1 MTFFALVSTLCVND
15 DSNDPSDSNLMMAYR
30 PPRELR
36 GRIEN
41 IRKKFEG
48 GTEISLPPVK
58 PLSRPDICAKKQQKT
73 AGKEAISNLHIKDG
87 ASREWVASPQ
97 GGGKNREKWDHSNS
111 STKSHIRRTPA
122 FRCDKNIVAKDF
134 SGGSGKVDNA
144 LFNTKVKIFEA
155 EQKENL
161 NTNKSNEI
169 SVHTRNTCFNPPR
182 NTFRSRANAVQCVI
196 KTIAELEN
204 KKNGD
209 VLLPTSNGRDPVT
222 QSSSHGVK
230 NQQRDQ
236 KSGTVSV
243 AELKRHDLDDS
254 IKQQKVNTYTPKP
267 KPKSIDIQSNCNL
280 QGISN
285 TKNTIEPVFSQ
296 YECDEVTKQVGD
308 TASESSC
315 KKVEEN
321 TVNNKCFKGGV
332 HKRNA
337 PDLSNNCALELTDS
351 LRVALKSPL
360 PQGPPPKKPP
370 RTFAHSPATKSKVQ
384 EKVIQFSATKEN
396 NASRPVPSKPQRSRT
411 EPLLMLKKLE
421 DALITHQQKG
431 IAVITPRVPSAN
443 STDQDRGTSG
453 SRASVAQ
460 SPAVVQ
466 PPPVVAE
473 TSSVLSNC
481 LSSLN
486 CATNTNLLY
495 CQTHFYEKPA
505 ERLSKFFVDVAT
517 NRRKLDSEH
526 GLYGT
531 IQKSYS
537 EEHIYAEPFSCSED
551 QTRNLQQVQMDKC
564 ATLGRKQAKPV
575 KTLSASAEHLNSSDS
590 PASHDTL
597 HYMCTPIATD
607 VPPPAVFE
615 AINKDLLSQTIKT
628 GAGSLSKRNRVLSQE
643 HNTEE
648 LLVKLEDTE
657 RDTVVG
663 KGETGTF
670 SRKQPLLRLATI
682 VRNTASPTPASVS
695 NILRPPDRF
704 KIQLVMN
711 QAFGSPLQGVP
722 TTPVE
727 DDDGELFEKEVPSL
741 GTVSSSSADN
751 NDEKGEHRLKI
762 PTEDPEETPLPNT
775 DLSRLTEERKVYV
788 RRVSSHVS
796 QLTRRAANRYRD
808 SHYTHLFDCALL
820 IGLNLDCEKRVKVP
834 YIKSKYPPQVEVP
847 PMLEHLCFPDALEWP
862 PAPASQNEDQMYS
875 LVITAEDG
883 SRTFGYCRRVMPEG
897 APICLPLAY
906 CLLSTHRARGFF
918 SKVLQE
924 LESRHGQ
931 SEWLQTAFIKE
942 LFTCE
947 FPLPG
952 QGLRCHSTGKATDTG
967 LVSTVAA
974 NLRRPADTRM
984 EDHDLCHLFS
994 ALPIHIVLQ
1003 VFGTALLERKII
1015 FLSSSLSKLSACI
1028 EALEAMLYPFSWQY
1042 TFITILP
1049 SSKLEVCEA
1058 PTPYIIGVLKGKEGS
1073 KPDIKM
1079 DEGVIVDL
1087 DEGRLCCSV
1096 GDESTILPTRLRR
1109 CLKVALQLVTAQ
1121 ESDASRNVLISE
1133 AFLRMFV
1140 EVCGHYQT
1148 YIVTQQDGRR
1158 MFERESFIKAVQ
1170 SRSVQMFLEWF
1181 TETAMFS
1188 EFITTR
1194 VEQQSEA
1201 KGMFEQRVAEHIEEM
1216 EKNTVLFLRN
1226 YKGIN
1231 KKVKTFVV
1239 DIVHAME
1246 KSNLTKEQHMTLRRA
1261 RKLKKWETMS
1271 KKKWVEI
1278 RNTFEPPTFSQ

>member
-1 MTFFALVSTLCVND
+1 MFFVTSILFVNND
-15 DSNDPSDSNLMMAYR
+15 DDDDPSELHLIMAYR

-48 GTEISLPPVK
+48 GTEIALPPTNSSVK
-58 PLSRPDICAKKQQKT
+58 PLANPDFNAKKQPKNV
-73 AGKEAISNLHIKDG
+73 GKEAVSNLHTKDISSSEG
-87 ASREWVASPQ
+87 VTSFQ
-97 GGGKNREKWDHSNS
+97 GGGKNKPKWDQINT

-122 FRCDKNIVAKDF
+122 FRCDKNIVVKDF
-134 SGGSGKVDNA
+134 SVSSGKVDNVV
-144 LFNTKVKIFEA
+144 FNTKVKIFEA
-155 EQKENL
+155 EQKENV
-161 NTNKSNEI
+161 NTNKSKETH
-169 SVHTRNTCFNPPR
+169 VTARNTSFNPSR
-182 NTFRSRANAVQCVI
+182 NKFRDRANAVHCVI
-196 KTIAELEN
+196 KTIQELEN
-204 KKNGD
+204 KKNVDILASTAAGKSRMTRS
-209 VLLPTSNGRDPVT
+209 PSNTV
-222 QSSSHGVK
+222 
-230 NQQRDQ
+230 NNAQRDQ
-236 KSGTVSV
+236 KSGIVST
-243 AELKRHDLDDS
+243 AEFKKPDRQNLDDC
-254 IKQQKVNTYTPKP
+254 IKQQNVETSTPKS
-267 KPKSIDIQSNCNL
+267 KPKSIDIQLNSDL
-280 QGISN
+280 QVISD
-285 TKNTIEPVFSQ
+285 TKNVAKPLVCQ
-296 YECDEVTKQVGD
+296 YECDKDTKLVGD
-308 TASESSC
+308 IVKENRC
-315 KKVEEN
+315 KDFEEN
-321 TVNNKCFKGGV
+321 TINNRCLKGAV
-332 HKRNA
+332 QKRNSSE
-337 PDLSNNCALELTDS
+337 LTGNCALELTDS

-384 EKVIQFSATKEN
+384 ERVSQFSATKETN
-396 NASRPVPSKPQRSRT
+396 NASHPVPSKPQRSRT

-431 IAVITPRVPSAN
+431 IAVITPRVPLVS
-443 STDQDRGTSG
+443 STDQDRLNSG
-453 SRASVAQ
+453 SRA
-460 SPAVVQ
+460 AVVQ
-466 PPPVVAE
+466 APPVEAE
-473 TSSVLSNC
+473 SSSVLSNC

-517 NRRKLDSEH
+517 NRRKLDGEH

-537 EEHIYAEPFSCSED
+537 EEHIYAEPFSCIED
-551 QTRNLQQVQMDKC
+551 QSKNVQQVQMDKC
-564 ATLGRKQAKPV
+564 ATLGRKQVKPV
-575 KTLSASAEHLNSSDS
+575 KTLSASAEHLNSADS

-615 AINKDLLSQTIKT
+615 AINKDLLSQTIKS
-628 GAGSLSKRNRVLSQE
+628 GAGTLSKRNCALTQE
-643 HNTEE
+643 YNTEE
-648 LLVKLEDTE
+648 LWVKSDDTE
-657 RDTVVG
+657 KDTLTG
-663 KGETGTF
+663 KGETGTL

-682 VRNTASPTPASVS
+682 VRNTTSPTPTSINNV
-695 NILRPPDRF
+695 LRPPDRF

-727 DDDGELFEKEVPSL
+727 DDDGDLFEKEMPSL
-741 GTVSSSSADN
+741 GTVSSSSPDN
-751 NDEKGEHRLKI
+751 QDEKGEHRLKI
-762 PTEDPEETPLPNT
+762 PTEDPEETPLPNS

-796 QLTRRAANRYRD
+796 QLTRRAVKRFRESRYTR
-808 SHYTHLFDCALL
+808 LFDCALL

-862 PAPASQNEDQMYS
+862 PAPASENEDQMYS

-906 CLLSTHRARGFF
+906 CLLSSHRARGFY

-931 SEWLQTAFIKE
+931 PEWLQTAFIKE

-952 QGLRCHSTGKATDTG
+952 QGLRCHSAGKATDTG
-967 LVSTVAA
+967 LVNTVAG
-974 NLRRPADTRM
+974 NLRRPSDTRM
-984 EDHDLCHLFS
+984 EDHDLSHLFS

-1003 VFGTALLERKII
+1003 VFGTALLERKVI
-1015 FLSSSLSKLSACI
+1015 FLSNSLSKLSACV

-1073 KPDIKM
+1073 KPDIKV
-1079 DEGVIVDL
+1079 DEGLIVDL

-1109 CLKVALQLVTAQ
+1109 CLKVALQLVTTQ

-1148 YIVTQQDGRR
+1148 YIVTQQDGKR

-1194 VEQQSEA
+1194 VEQQPEA
-1201 KGMFEQRVAEHIEEM
+1201 KGMFEMRVAEHIEEM

-1226 YKGIN
+1226 YKGLN
-1231 KKVKTFVV
+1231 KK
-1239 DIVHAME
+1239 
-1246 KSNLTKEQHMTLRRA
+1246 S
-1261 RKLKKWETMS
+1261 
-1271 KKKWVEI
+1271 
-1278 RNTFEPPTFSQ
+1278 